1 MATESGAVLSKAPEK
16 SIQIIHDYGY
26 YLGHAFQIIDDILDF
41 TGTEEEMGKPVAS
54 DLAQGTVTLPTLM
67 LMEKYPVDNPVKK
80 LFQGGDKQENIRL
93 AIDMVRNSTII
104 PECFDVASDYCRRA
118 CSGLKDLPKNKASEV
133 MTNLADFI
141 VSRRN

>member
-1 MATESGAVLSKAPEK
+1 
-16 SIQIIHDYGY
+16 
-26 YLGHAFQIIDDILDF
+26 
-41 TGTEEEMGKPVAS
+41 
-54 DLAQGTVTLPTLM
+54 
-67 LMEKYPVDNPVKK
+67 MEKYPVDNPVKK